1 MGGQVRQYFKFQV
14 QKPLSVTTKLHVMR
28 DAVFLEN
35 QIQNQTRAPL
45 LLARVAFAP
54 SAHYTLTDL
63 SDFAP
68 AAPAAARPPGAP
80 AAAEGAD
87 EEALGAECHLRPGD
101 VRQLLY
107 RLAPAGGGR
116 LDPADP
122 RGEELGRLEM
132 AWRTLLGEPGRLH
145 SVVSLQQAAP
155 PPCVSLPCASLAPP
169 LRLPCDTRASP
180 GRPRGTQLT
189 RRGAQWKLPPAP
201 EVSLAV
207 ASLPDRVALES
218 PFPLALRLRNASAR
232 PRRLALALRMGLGG
246 ALVQCGVCEQRARV
260 VQPGEEVLLSVE
272 LMALAEGLQAL
283 ALQDVAAFDVDAR
296 ESFPLAHDV
305 HVLVTRPDA

>member
-145 SVVSLQQAAP
+145 ARGVAQLGRLLRACCRLDRRP
-155 PPCVSLPCASLAPP
+155 EGCLRGR
-169 LRLPCDTRASP
+169 LRLIASD
-180 GRPRGTQLT
+180 
-189 RRGAQWKLPPAP
+189 A
-201 EVSLAV
+201 
-207 ASLPDRVALES
+207 
-218 PFPLALRLRNASAR
+218 
-232 PRRLALALRMGLGG
+232 GLGLG
-246 ALVQCGVCEQRARV
+246 ALGGGGGDGAGRHCC
-260 VQPGEEVLLSVE
+260 L
-272 LMALAEGLQAL
+272 
-283 ALQDVAAFDVDAR
+283 
-296 ESFPLAHDV
+296 
-305 HVLVTRPDA
+305 